1 MTLDYDA
8 QLEVWRARM
17 AAKPVAR
24 YVHIFY
30 GVVRRPARQVQPHAL
45 ARIEYDQETEMPR
58 YEDFSQEAA

>member
-24 YVHIFY
+24 FVHIFY
-30 GVVRRPARQVQPHAL
+30 GVARRPARSAQQHGL
-45 ARIEYDQETEMPR
+45 ARIEYDQDVEMPR